1 MPFSLQSM
9 TAIMNILIIGAGQLG
24 RKTAEMLDAAGH
36 DVIIV
41 DESEDNISLINQE
54 FDGVS
59 FVGFPLDINTL
70 RRAGVESCDAVAVA
84 TSDDN
89 LNITVGQIV
98 KNFFGISNVVARI
111 SDPYR
116 ESIFAGFGLQT
127 VCPTNMA
134 GEKLVNAIISPL
146 ESKQLNLGTS
156 TIAFETAP
164 AEKKFANLSTSQIEL
179 KCGYTVFGIIHADGS
194 FSLKENGV
202 ELLLAADDRIVYCRK
217 ID

>member
-1 MPFSLQSM
+1 
-9 TAIMNILIIGAGQLG
+9 MNILIIGAGQLG
-24 RKTAEMLDAAGH
+24 RKTAEMLDSAGH

-41 DESEDNISLINQE
+41 DEHEDNIMLLGQD
-54 FDGVS
+54 FDGMS

-98 KNFFGISNVVARI
+98 KNFFGIPNVVARI

-116 ESIFAGFGLQT
+116 ENIFEGFGLQT

-134 GEKLVNAIISPL
+134 GEKLVNALISPW
-146 ESKQLNLGTS
+146 ESKQLNLGNS
-156 TIAFETAP
+156 TVAFEVAP
-164 AEKKFANLSTSQIEL
+164 VEKRFVNLSTSQIDL
-179 KCGYTVFGIIHADGS
+179 KPGIAIFGIVRPDDT
-194 FSLKENGV
+194 FLLKERGA
-202 ELLLAADDRIVYCRK
+202 EILLTAEDRIVYCKK

>member
-1 MPFSLQSM
+1 
-9 TAIMNILIIGAGQLG
+9 MNILIIGAGQLG
-24 RKTAEMLDAAGH
+24 RRTAELLDAAGH

-41 DESEDNISLINQE
+41 DEKEDNIMLMDQD

-98 KNFFGISNVVARI
+98 KNFFGIENVVARI

-116 ESIFAGFGLQT
+116 ETIFAGFGLHT

-134 GEKLVNAIISPL
+134 GEKLVNALTSPW
-146 ESKQLNLGTS
+146 ESKQINLGTS
-156 TIAFETAP
+156 TVAFEILP
-164 AEKKFANLSTSQIEL
+164 VEKKFVNLSTSQIEL
-179 KCGYTVFGIIHADGS
+179 KPGLSIIGIVRPDGS
-194 FSLKENGV
+194 FVLKEQGA
-202 ELLLAADDRIVYCRK
+202 ELLLSAEDRIVCCRK